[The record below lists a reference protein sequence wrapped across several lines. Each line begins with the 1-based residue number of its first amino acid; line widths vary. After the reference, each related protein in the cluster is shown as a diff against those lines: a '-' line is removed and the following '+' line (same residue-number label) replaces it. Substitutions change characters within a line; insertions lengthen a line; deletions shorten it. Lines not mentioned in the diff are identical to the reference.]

1 MNNYKKLIPRVS
13 AHLTVL
19 FDKFWS
25 IPIKTRDPSTSIS
38 FVYLLSTEC

>member
-25 IPIKTRDPSTSIS
+25 IPIKTHDPSTKYIIRL
-38 FVYLLSTEC
+38 FTFY